1 MAIYLTLQEGPTPNE
16 SRVLL
21 ASSDPLL
28 IDLVR
33 RELSSRLAAGC
44 GDFAPE
50 LPPRRAGDPAR
61 WPRDARSWM
70 PPRPIPTGSAPC
82 NPHCSTCQRAFQTG
96 NARQSTTRRN
106 RRSMWRRSS
115 TSTRRGLP
123 APPAASTRD
132 GNWRGSGPGT
142 YPSTVSEA
150 EFVCTHDPA
159 LADRVV

>member
-50 LPPRRAGDPAR
+50 LPSRRAGDPAR
-61 WPRDARSWM
+61 WPRDARS
-70 PPRPIPTGSAPC
+70 
-82 NPHCSTCQRAFQTG
+82 
-96 NARQSTTRRN
+96 
-106 RRSMWRRSS
+106 
-115 TSTRRGLP
+115 
-123 APPAASTRD
+123 
-132 GNWRGSGPGT
+132 
-142 YPSTVSEA
+142 
-150 EFVCTHDPA
+150 
-159 LADRVV
+159 